1 MNTPQKEAQVK
12 LTKGLLD
19 MIVLEL
25 LKNEPMH
32 GYQLITNI
40 RRGFGVYLGPS
51 TVYPMLGMLEKK
63 KQVKSKWDM
72 THERPRKVYSLTP
85 EGQNLLSVTE
95 DSLNLICKTL
105 SNPSTH
111 EEVVTIRSPIFG
123 RARRT
128 IAVPA

>member
-32 GYQLITNI
+32 GYQLIINI

-95 DSLNLICKTL
+95 DSLSLICKTL

>member
-32 GYQLITNI
+32 GYQLIINI

-51 TVYPMLGMLEKK
+51 TVYPLLGMLEKK
-63 KQVKSKWDM
+63 KQVKSEWDM

-85 EGQNLLSVTE
+85 R
-95 DSLNLICKTL
+95 DKICYPSLKTL
-105 SNPSTH
+105 ST
-111 EEVVTIRSPIFG
+111 
-123 RARRT
+123 
-128 IAVPA
+128 

>member
-1 MNTPQKEAQVK
+1 MNTSQKEAQVK

-32 GYQLITNI
+32 GYQLIINI

-63 KQVKSKWDM
+63 KQVKSEWDM

-95 DSLNLICKTL
+95 DSLSLICKTL

>member
-51 TVYPMLGMLEKK
+51 TVYPLLGMLEKK
-63 KQVKSKWDM
+63 KQVKSEWDM

-85 EGQNLLSVTE
+85 EGQNLLSITE
-95 DSLNLICKTL
+95 NSLNLICKTL
-105 SNPSTH
+105 SNHSTP